1 MDFIRG
7 AALGIDGLGKP
18 IIAMSSITENGES
31 KIVPELKIGYITVF
45 HCRTLSVINSFKL
58 SLFYF

>member
-18 IIAMSSITENGES
+18 IIAMASVTDAGQS
-31 KIVPELKIGYITVF
+31 KIVAELQIG
-45 HCRTLSVINSFKL
+45 SFL
-58 SLFYF
+58 TSSC

>member
-18 IIAMSSITENGES
+18 IIAMASVTEDGQS
-31 KIVPELKIGYITVF
+31 KIVPSLKLGTFLY
-45 HCRTLSVINSFKL
+45 RTLF
-58 SLFYF
+58 

>member
-18 IIAMSSITENGES
+18 IIAMPSLSEDGES
-31 KIVPELKIGYITVF
+31 KIVPELKPGYM
-45 HCRTLSVINSFKL
+45 CQL
-58 SLFYF
+58 

>member
-45 HCRTLSVINSFKL
+45 HCRTLSVIN
-58 SLFYF
+58 

>member
-18 IIAMSSITENGES
+18 IIAIPSVSASGES
-31 KIVPELKIGYITVF
+31 KIVPYLKPGTFV
-45 HCRTLSVINSFKL
+45 V
-58 SLFYF
+58 